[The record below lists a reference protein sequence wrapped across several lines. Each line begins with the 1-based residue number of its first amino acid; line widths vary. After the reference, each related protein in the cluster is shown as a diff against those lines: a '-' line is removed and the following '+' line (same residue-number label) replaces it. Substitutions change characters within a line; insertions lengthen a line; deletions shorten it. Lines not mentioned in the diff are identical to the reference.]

1 MARQAR
7 KLSSTLT
14 YHVIV
19 RGADRQLLFEET
31 KDYLKFLDFLQFY
44 KEKYEFEIFAYC
56 LMSNHV
62 HLLLRHPETVTLESI
77 FRSLNS
83 SYASWFN
90 QKYQRTGF
98 LFGGR
103 YYSEPVESDQY
114 LLTVL
119 KYIHFNP
126 TKANLESR
134 PGESYHW
141 TSYYDYEFETENLTD
156 ISPIMKIL
164 EDKQSF
170 FELHDKTPDEKCL
183 EIPITK
189 NRISDDTVKELIQ
202 VECSC
207 NCICDFQELPIS
219 LRNKYIIL
227 LKEKGATVKQI
238 NRLTGTPRG
247 VIERII
253 SKRH

>member
-31 KDYLKFLDFLQFY
+31 KDYLKFLDFLQLY

-62 HLLLRHPETVTLESI
+62 HLLLRHPETVTLERI

-126 TKANLESR
+126 TKAYLESK
-134 PGESYHW
+134 P
-141 TSYYDYEFETENLTD
+141 
-156 ISPIMKIL
+156 
-164 EDKQSF
+164 
-170 FELHDKTPDEKCL
+170 C
-183 EIPITK
+183 
-189 NRISDDTVKELIQ
+189 
-202 VECSC
+202 
-207 NCICDFQELPIS
+207 
-219 LRNKYIIL
+219 
-227 LKEKGATVKQI
+227 
-238 NRLTGTPRG
+238 
-247 VIERII
+247 
-253 SKRH
+253 

>member
-31 KDYLKFLDFLQFY
+31 KDYLKFLDFLQLY

-62 HLLLRHPETVTLESI
+62 HLLLRHPETVTLERI

-98 LFGGR
+98 LFG
-103 YYSEPVESDQY
+103 
-114 LLTVL
+114 
-119 KYIHFNP
+119 
-126 TKANLESR
+126 
-134 PGESYHW
+134 
-141 TSYYDYEFETENLTD
+141 
-156 ISPIMKIL
+156 
-164 EDKQSF
+164 
-170 FELHDKTPDEKCL
+170 
-183 EIPITK
+183 
-189 NRISDDTVKELIQ
+189 
-202 VECSC
+202 
-207 NCICDFQELPIS
+207 
-219 LRNKYIIL
+219 
-227 LKEKGATVKQI
+227 
-238 NRLTGTPRG
+238 
-247 VIERII
+247 
-253 SKRH
+253 